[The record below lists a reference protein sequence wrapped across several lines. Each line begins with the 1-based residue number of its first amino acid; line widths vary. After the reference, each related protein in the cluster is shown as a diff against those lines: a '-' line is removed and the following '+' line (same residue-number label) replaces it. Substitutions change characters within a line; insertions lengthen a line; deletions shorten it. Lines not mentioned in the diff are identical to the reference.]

1 MKTVNKFLATLGLVA
16 ACWMAA
22 SASAYAGVAGHI
34 QFVSGNV
41 QIISPTGQTR
51 MAQKG
56 DAVNEGDTLTSASR
70 STAQIKMQD
79 GGFFAVRPET
89 RMKID
94 KFAFSGKVD
103 GSERGFFSLVKGGF
117 RAVSGLI
124 GRVNKQNYKVTTPS
138 ATIGIRGTDY
148 EVVVAEEKVNL
159 AMADLS
165 WMISQTDAP
174 PPVGLTIFS
183 AVIVNGGM
191 IQMKTNLG
199 EVLLKPGQGMA
210 ISYGMDKQPKIVPV
224 DLKLFPG
231 AGNGQN
237 GNKNGGGSG
246 GKGGDSGGDG
256 GDSGGNGGDSGGD
269 GGDSGGNGGDSGG
282 NGGDSGGNG
291 GDSGGTGGDSG
302 GTGGTTG
309 GTGGTTGGTG
319 GTTGGTGGTTGGT
332 GGTTGGNALLT
343 GANVLV
349 VVQPPPPPPTACV
362 GTTCVNLTQPTVDY
376 AVQATALATQV
387 GTAAAAAA
395 NAAAAVAQASATLVN
410 IATVPVS
417 PATAAISTATT
428 DISTTSSLVTTA
440 AALAPANATAVA
452 ANASA
457 AQTAAATAAAQ
468 AAAAQAA
475 LNAHS
480 PFADSTAGPANT
492 AVQSAN
498 GTLQTANTAVQGAV
512 ATVTAQ
518 NTALAAAQGA
528 AGTALASANTA
539 LSTANAQLTT
549 ANTQNTVIVNA
560 QSLAAAQLTPAQTAA
575 ANAQAAA
582 NAAQAAATQAATLQ
596 AAGNVAGAQ
605 AQLVIVQQQ
614 LAIALLELGT
624 AQSAQTTVT
633 SQLASAQA
641 AQTAAGAAV
650 TAATSA
656 ATGASTAAAA
666 ASTQAAAAQTAVS
679 AATSAVALSS
689 TNLAAVNTQA
699 STVATNAP
707 IAAYNNPAVVT
718 PDRFVGMMSTVKA
731 DAGGGFIEGYGPGA
745 GFTTGTAN
753 TSFVLDGAGNL
764 VESRHAWYEETAA
777 STATPQVVMIDA
789 NVKRTGGTAVETFM
803 MPDSS
808 IYAGRWVGGTI
819 TVTDN
824 NATPL
829 PTISRNLGVTSEHW
843 AILLAPPAGYVQ
855 TLSGSVA
862 YNKVAATSPTD
873 ALGNA
878 GTLNTA
884 SLTANFTTQLVNA
897 ALTLTIAGKTLDVV
911 ASSMAITGAHFS
923 TGTQAT
929 ATCTGC
935 VGTYYAN
942 VGGGFAGN
950 SAVNAGLNYTLWTG
964 AAPGATSGA
973 TDLIQ
978 GVAAFSSA
986 SAPLV
991 AGTNP
996 LSGPFYAHEVVAAVG
1011 TAAPYTIA
1019 NPWGSD
1025 LPNTSYGL
1033 DGTSNLVWV
1042 NDGVQ
1047 VDSYSGG
1054 VAQNT
1059 WVAPDSSI
1067 YMGRWQGGSISTTD
1081 TVGVPI
1087 STTAL
1092 GAGSAHWIVS
1102 AQIPTGY
1109 AQTLAGVASYALTAA
1124 TSPTDASGNVG
1135 TLLSTSSITADFST
1149 QLVNIALDVQFTG
1162 AQTKSFAVRTPGG
1175 IAIPSDAIWGVGTVT
1190 CTGASCDAGG
1200 YDADLWGRFAGS
1212 TASRVALAYHIVAL
1226 NLADVVQGAAAFD
1239 SAGVVQVLP
1248 YVATNNA
1255 VAYTGSYGGSFSFI
1269 AAPGDSGPTFFR
1281 DYYGDGFGFRS
1292 DTLNGA
1298 ANPMPGGTW
1307 TIANG
1312 TQQITY
1318 GGWGSISSI
1327 TSSEQFVMMPT
1338 GGGNNTLPGY
1348 MYGEQGY
1355 LDANYWNYLSGT
1367 AMGTLANTFSY
1378 TQVAAT
1384 SFDSDTWTSGSVSSA
1399 TMSANFTAQ
1408 TVTVALAGTMGA
1420 NNWALNSGAM
1430 SITMPNPSGL
1440 NAAGARFASM
1450 APTVTMNGGACPT
1463 CGGNVEGAFVG
1474 QNYAGAIVSYGV
1486 WDNSPILGM
1495 NAEGMVGFARQ
1506 GAVTDGTPA
1515 PTGVTVVANSWQIQ
1529 DSTNPVTVDG
1539 TGVLT
1544 GWSGSGYS
1552 ATVSPATGSVA
1563 QTAVGS
1569 GSGTINWGTWAS
1581 GSLATSTFTYMP
1593 GTGQFHWI
1601 TAPEPTPIYLAE
1613 VLTTTVPYSLQGGA
1627 VTSLAGGGVTG
1638 TVSGTTAVTA
1648 NFTTQSVAVNV
1659 ALAVNGHNWVAS
1671 TPDAP
1676 LYFLN
1681 NNSMTGFSADSRRL
1695 SWESGYLT
1703 VTVDGVAANGS
1714 LAGQL
1719 VGEALG
1725 GAILK
1730 FNLDGQG
1737 TTGGYDFVQ
1746 GVAALAASTP
1756 NDPATSYRMIA
1767 VSMSD
1772 PMALAPTVMVGGSY
1786 NNAARVVTDVS
1797 GNLTQFDMNSQGG
1810 GNKGGGVTIQHV
1822 SGTFADQGSAVIGGS
1837 SVSWGRWASGTVVA
1851 LTDRVTGLTQN
1862 MTLPSGAHAVLGP
1875 LMTGPVELPVAG
1887 VFGYTLVGNT
1897 TPTTDT
1903 GATGTLNAANTYLQA
1918 NFSAQTVN
1926 LGVNV
1931 TAAGA
1936 TLNAAATSLPIQNRA
1951 MFFTDSM
1958 RTGPGALA
1966 VTCTGTCGTTNHA
1979 AIGGAFG
1986 GAGGMGAAVTY
1997 GFQKQGVNAGTVS
2010 GVAVFQQG
2018 AAIPQ

>member
-224 DLKLFPG
+224 DIKLFPG

-246 GKGGDSGGDG
+246 GKGGDSGE
-256 GDSGGNGGDSGGD
+256 NGGGSGE
-269 GGDSGGNGGDSGG
+269 NGGGSGE
-282 NGGDSGGNG
+282 NGGGSGENG
-291 GDSGGTGGDSG
+291 GDSGGTGGDS
-302 GTGGTTG
+302 
-309 GTGGTTGGTG
+309 GGTG

-349 VVQPPPPPPTACV
+349 VVQPPPPPTACV
-362 GTTCVNLTQPTVDY
+362 GTTCVDLTQPTVDY
-376 AVQATALATQV
+376 AAQAAALANQV
-387 GTAAAAAA
+387 GTAATAAATMV
-395 NAAAAVAQASATLVN
+395 AAVAQAGATLAN
-410 IATVPVS
+410 IAAVPVS

-428 DISTTSSLVTTA
+428 DISTTSSLVTAA
-440 AALAPANATAVA
+440 AALTPANATTVA

-468 AAAAQAA
+468 AVAAQAA

-480 PFADSTAGPANT
+480 PFADSTAVPANT

-498 GTLQTANTAVQGAV
+498 GTLQTANAAVQGAV
-512 ATVTAQ
+512 ATVTTQ

-528 AGTALASANTA
+528 AGTALTSANTN
-539 LSTANAQLTT
+539 LSTANTQLTT
-549 ANTQNTVIVNA
+549 ANAQNAAIVSA
-560 QSLAAAQLTPAQTAA
+560 QSLAATQLTAAQTAA
-575 ANAQAAA
+575 ANAQQAFA
-582 NAAQAAATQAATLQ
+582 NAQLAATEASIFQ
-596 AAGNVAGAQ
+596 AAGDLAGAQ
-605 AQLVIVQQQ
+605 AQLAIVQQQ
-614 LAIALLELGT
+614 LAIALIELGT
-624 AQSAQTTVT
+624 AQSAQTVVT
-633 SQLASAQA
+633 TQLGVAQA
-641 AQTAAGAAV
+641 AQTAAGTAV
-650 TAATSA
+650 TAATNA

-666 ASTQAAAAQTAVS
+666 AVTQASAAQTAAS
-679 AATSAVALSS
+679 AATSALASSS
-689 TNLAAVNTQA
+689 TNLTAVNTQA
-699 STVATNAP
+699 STVAANAP

-718 PDRFVGMMSTVKA
+718 ADRFVGMMSTVQP
-731 DAGGGFIEGYGPGA
+731 DATSGYIEGYGPGA
-745 GFTTGTAN
+745 GFTTGTTN

-764 VESRHAWYEETAA
+764 VENRHAWYEETAA
-777 STATPQVVMIDA
+777 STATAQVVMIDA
-789 NVKRTGGTAVETFM
+789 NVKRTGGTAAETFM

-829 PTISRNLGVTSEHW
+829 PTISRNLGATSEHW
-843 AILLAPPAGYVQ
+843 AIMLAPSAGYVQ
-855 TLSGSVA
+855 TLAGSVT

-878 GTLNTA
+878 GTLNAA

-897 ALTLTIAGKTLDVV
+897 ALNLTIVGKTLDVV
-911 ASSMAITGAHFS
+911 ASNMAITGAHFS

-950 SAVNAGLNYTLWTG
+950 AAASAGLNYTLWTG
-964 AAPGATSGA
+964 ATPGATTGA

-978 GVAAFSSA
+978 GLAAFSA
-986 SAPLV
+986 ATVPVVLPPPPTV
-991 AGTNP
+991 AGNLPVWTD
-996 LSGPFYAHEVVAAVG
+996 GYAFEVVATEGLTGAYLAV
-1011 TAAPYTIA
+1011 
-1019 NPWGSD
+1019 NPWDTS
-1025 LPNTSYGL
+1025 LPNTAYGV
-1033 DGTSNLVWV
+1033 DASNNLVEVVYPATGKDYFSGSTPLQAW
-1042 NDGVQ
+1042 NDGIV
-1047 VDSYSGG
+1047 YL
-1054 VAQNT
+1054 
-1059 WVAPDSSI
+1059 
-1067 YMGRWQGGSISTTD
+1067 GRWEGGSLVSLDEFGSPLGTP
-1081 TVGVPI
+1081 V
-1087 STTAL
+1087 AL
-1092 GAGSAHWIVS
+1092 GVGSAHWVVS
-1102 AQIPTGY
+1102 AHTPVSLVQNLTGMATY
-1109 AQTLAGVASYALTAA
+1109 ALAGA
-1124 TSPTDASGNVG
+1124 TSPTDAAGNVG
-1135 TLLSTSSITADFST
+1135 TLLNSSSITADFTS
-1149 QLVNIALDVQFTG
+1149 QLVNIALDVEFTG

-1175 IAIPSDAIWGVGTVT
+1175 IAIAIAGDAIWGTGTVA
-1190 CTGASCDAGG
+1190 CTGASCDTGG
-1200 YDADLWGRFAGS
+1200 YSSDLWARFAGS
-1212 TASRVALAYHIVAL
+1212 TASDVALAYYIASMS
-1226 NLADVVQGAAAFD
+1226 DTVQGAAAFQ
-1239 SAGVVQVLP
+1239 STGLVQTTP
-1248 YVATNNA
+1248 YTSINTA

-1269 AAPGDSGPTFFR
+1269 AAPADSGPTFFR
-1281 DYYGDGFGFRS
+1281 DYYGDGSGFRS

-1298 ANPMPGGTW
+1298 TTPKATGTW
-1307 TIANG
+1307 NIANN

-1318 GGWGSISSI
+1318 GGWGSISSV
-1327 TSSEQFVMMPT
+1327 TSSEQFVIMPN
-1338 GGGNNTLPGY
+1338 GGGNSLPSY

-1355 LDANYWNYLSGT
+1355 LDAGYWNYLSQTVMG
-1367 AMGTLANTFSY
+1367 AMAATFSY

-1408 TVTVALAGTMGA
+1408 TVTVALAGTMGT

-1430 SITMPNPSGL
+1430 AITMPNPSAM
-1440 NAAGARFASM
+1440 NAAGARFSSM
-1450 APTVTMNGGACPT
+1450 APTVTMNGGACAT
-1463 CGGNVEGAFVG
+1463 CGGNVDGAFVG

-1506 GAVTDGTPA
+1506 GAVTDGTA
-1515 PTGVTVVANSWQIQ
+1515 VPTGVVVVANSWQIQ
-1529 DSTNPVTVDG
+1529 DATGPVTLDG

-1544 GWSGSGYS
+1544 GWSGSGWS
-1552 ATVSPATGSVA
+1552 ATVSPAPGSVPV
-1563 QTAVGS
+1563 TSVGS
-1569 GSGTINWGTWAS
+1569 GSGMIHWGTWAE
-1581 GSLATSTFTYMP
+1581 GSIGASTFSYVP

-1627 VTSLAGGGVTG
+1627 VTSMASAGAAG
-1638 TVSGTTAVTA
+1638 TISGTTAVTA
-1648 NFTTQSVAVNV
+1648 NFTTQSVAVNL
-1659 ALAVNGHNWVAS
+1659 ALTTSDGHNWLAS
-1671 TPDAP
+1671 TTDAP
-1676 LYFLN
+1676 LHFLN

-1703 VTVDGVAANGS
+1703 VTVDGLAADGS
-1714 LAGQL
+1714 LSGQL
-1719 VGEALG
+1719 VGDALD

-1730 FNLDGQG
+1730 FNLEGQG
-1737 TTGGYDFVQ
+1737 ATGGYDYVQ
-1746 GVAALAASTP
+1746 GVAALLASAA
-1756 NDPATSYRMIA
+1756 NDPTTPYRMVA
-1767 VSMSD
+1767 FAMSD
-1772 PMALAPTVMVGGSY
+1772 PMALAPTMMVGGSY
-1786 NNAARVVTDVS
+1786 NNDTRVVTDGS
-1797 GNLTQFDMNSQGG
+1797 GNLTQFDMSSQGD
-1810 GNKGGGVTIQHV
+1810 NKGGGVTVQHV

-1837 SVSWGRWASGTVVA
+1837 MVSWGRWASGTVVT
-1851 LTDRVTGLTQN
+1851 LTDRVTGTSQN
-1862 MTLPSGAHAVLGP
+1862 ITLPSGAHAVLGP

-1903 GATGTLNAANTYLQA
+1903 GATGALNSATLQA
-1918 NFSAQTVN
+1918 NFSTQTVN